1 MDDQLLRSAS
11 PGGLATVRS
20 VRILRVLGLST
31 QCLQEQNQAS
41 VSSPLLGAREESRSR
56 LADDSLAA
64 VVLSRSPIAA
74 VDPAHAFTF
83 KGGTSSF
90 NSWFDSAVYPTLGGA
105 SSGRRLART
114 ASDVI
119 TIRHSSA
126 VIWPEAKDST
136 CRPADCKPLAR
147 SSQQWVISEKCR
159 LTTASQF

>member
-1 MDDQLLRSAS
+1 MTSSCGVRHRGIGYGAKCANLAS
-11 PGGLATVRS
+11 SWPSPPNVSRNRTKLQFPVHCS
-20 VRILRVLGLST
+20 V
-31 QCLQEQNQAS
+31 QEKNR
-41 VSSPLLGAREESRSR
+41 ARDS
-56 LADDSLAA
+56 DDSLAA

-105 SSGRRLART
+105 SPSRRLART